1 MYSHEGRYAAV
12 VIISQR
18 DDWFERLPLQTVSRL
33 IYIYTHEIKAG
44 YQMIRLKTSSNWA
57 PGTKT
62 IMHCT
67 LSLMRTYCLFI
78 IPEWRCG
85 HPLILWSVCA
95 LKLFLFLCQLSWRPR
110 KRQKRWRCSRWSK
123 QWSLDLDD
131 FDMFW
136 WKTKNLESWCG
147 SWTNCSTS
155 WCLFCSTNYSV
166 QTCFDHPNWCQIL
179 CISNNVIGQLEFCP
193 QLGFALL
200 GNIYPPW
207 N

>member
-1 MYSHEGRYAAV
+1 MKAGMQLLLSFHRAM
-12 VIISQR
+12 IDSSDCHSR
-18 DDWFERLPLQTVSRL
+18 PFPDWY

-155 WCLFCSTNYSV
+155 WCLFCFHKL
-166 QTCFDHPNWCQIL
+166 QC
-179 CISNNVIGQLEFCP
+179 SNMFWP
-193 QLGFALL
+193 S
-200 GNIYPPW
+200 
-207 N
+207 